1 MWFALS
7 SITYGMLSAFD
18 PLIFIYIAYML
29 NVNGIYMGILS
40 AAWSITYILCNKL
53 LGSLADDGHNKV
65 LAVLAL
71 ISIIPIPILLN
82 NLNYLTAFLAYIL
95 HSVAMAFLN
104 LALSITLLES
114 IESSYWNRVNMLN
127 RIINNVSRGLTLILM
142 ALFGLRMLNKALY
155 ATLFMLSIATIALPQ
170 IYISFERKFYSIEK
184 TLNRVGMY
192 VKATSSLLY
201 LDQPKIAIEVFSR
214 IWSSS
219 ETISPIRILISA
231 AGAVALGD
239 YIFTI
244 IPLIMKEKLQLTSM
258 WIVYG
263 ISATTSAIIALAVNN
278 IESSGT
284 RKAFLLFLLR
294 LSILVLGFNL
304 LTDIISLTLYVILS
318 STLFMILDI
327 ILYNTY
333 VGVQAGFGTSSYFIA
348 RELGSIVGS
357 ILGGMA
363 ICLGLHNFLLL
374 AIVIGLAMS
383 VPLII

>member
-1 MWFALS
+1 
-7 SITYGMLSAFD
+7 
-18 PLIFIYIAYML
+18 
-29 NVNGIYMGILS
+29 
-40 AAWSITYILCNKL
+40 
-53 LGSLADDGHNKV
+53 
-65 LAVLAL
+65 
-71 ISIIPIPILLN
+71 
-82 NLNYLTAFLAYIL
+82 
-95 HSVAMAFLN
+95 
-104 LALSITLLES
+104 
-114 IESSYWNRVNMLN
+114 
-127 RIINNVSRGLTLILM
+127 
-142 ALFGLRMLNKALY
+142 
-155 ATLFMLSIATIALPQ
+155 
-170 IYISFERKFYSIEK
+170 
-184 TLNRVGMY
+184 
-192 VKATSSLLY
+192 
-201 LDQPKIAIEVFSR
+201 
-214 IWSSS
+214 
-219 ETISPIRILISA
+219 
-231 AGAVALGD
+231 
-239 YIFTI
+239 
-244 IPLIMKEKLQLTSM
+244 MKEKLQLTSM